1 MLCAV
6 IQHLVDGARVPGGP
20 GFEVRVAGGTRTYA
34 RARRVDV
41 EQALAALEPGE
52 PPSARVFERALELL
66 AADELWRADFSA
78 ALDAAPADLPARLV
92 DLERARPRR
101 EPSAAASTLALVA
114 HWTDGVGELG
124 RRLCAPLASGGAVLL
139 CSDRRVPD
147 AADVWCDALLDAGLP
162 PRRIAL
168 LHGLSPADLAACA
181 APPARARIVVDDAE
195 EAARL
200 RGASS
205 ELRWA
210 VDWPRGR
217 ALALGS
223 DECPDV
229 PTALDLAFG
238 ARTALGGQLDGRLA
252 VLEVPERRHAAAV
265 AELAASI
272 EGLATRLVT
281 GARPLPR
288 AVDRDMERRFELG
301 LQRLLEQ
308 GATPVVVAERHG
320 DPLFGPAL
328 FVNGEPWMEAVKAPA
343 CVPILV
349 VRRA

>member
-34 RARRVDV
+34 RARRVDL

-52 PPSARVFERALELL
+52 PPPARVFERALELL
-66 AADELWRADFSA
+66 SADELWRADLSA
-78 ALDAAPADLPARLV
+78 ALDAAPADLPTRLV

-101 EPSAAASTLALVA
+101 EPSAGASTLALVA

-124 RRLCAPLASGGAVLL
+124 RRLCAPLASGGAVLV

-168 LHGLSPADLAACA
+168 LHGLSPTDLATCA
-181 APPARARIVVDDAE
+181 APPARARIMVDDAE
-195 EAARL
+195 EAGRL
-200 RGASS
+200 RSASAD
-205 ELRWA
+205 LRWA

-223 DECPDV
+223 AECPD
-229 PTALDLAFG
+229 PATAIDLAFG
-238 ARTALGGQLDGRLA
+238 TRAALGGQMDGRLA
-252 VLEVPERRHAAAV
+252 VLEVPERRHAATVRELEAAV
-265 AELAASI
+265 LELARR
-272 EGLATRLVT
+272 TTDR
-281 GARPLPR
+281 ARPVPR

-328 FVNGEPWMEAVKAPA
+328 FVNGEPWMEAVKAPMCA
-343 CVPILV
+343 PILV
-349 VRRA
+349 VRRI